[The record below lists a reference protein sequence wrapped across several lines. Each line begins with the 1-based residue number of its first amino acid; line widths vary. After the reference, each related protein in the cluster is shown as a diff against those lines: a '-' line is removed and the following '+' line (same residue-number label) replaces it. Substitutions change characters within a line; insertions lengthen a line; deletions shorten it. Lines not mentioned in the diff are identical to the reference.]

1 MSAGILHLT
10 VDQGATYNQRLT
22 WKVNSNPVNLDG
34 YSARMK
40 ARLIKTS
47 TPVLSLTS
55 TLGGGL
61 TLGEAAGT
69 IDIYISAQ
77 QTASIPANKYHYDLE
92 IVAPNGDVTRL
103 VKGTLTVTPEF
114 TY

>member
-22 WKVNSNPVNLDG
+22 WKINSNEVNLAG

-47 TPVLSLTS
+47 TPVVSLTS
-55 TLGGGL
+55 AVGGGL
-61 TLGEAAGT
+61 TLGAAPGT
-69 IDIYISAQ
+69 IDIYMSAA

-92 IVAPNGDVTRL
+92 LVAPNGDVTRL
-103 VKGTLTVTPEF
+103 VKGTMTVTPEF